1 MKIKKIMP
9 FILAV
14 IMVIGLMSGTAFA
27 ASDES
32 YRIQLNGLSGQSY
45 SIQNGVIHLF
55 SPSASYQGTETVHSG
70 TLWRDGSSRSI
81 TWTVSNG
88 VGTLTVQ
95 GGYQLIN
102 CMWIEGGSGINKVI
116 ISINGGLSLTTGV
129 GDNNT
134 IAFPSAYS
142 LKITGADMTVTSPS
156 DAYSRTLSVRN
167 SSAGAVSPDTQT
179 TSGVPNTLY
188 AIAVEDG
195 SLTIENSSRLDSQ
208 ISVSNQ
214 HPNVTQA
221 IGIHVPD
228 GNITV
233 DAESQLYEGNIT
245 SQSNAASYDI
255 VAGGTVTLDGYSRFV
270 SYSNNPDSVIITA
283 PTILVSDQ
291 TEFGAHGEGAV
302 TNTYSTTPTYF
313 TSGTTPPEP
322 QYIFPFTD
330 VPEDAWYYQDVVTAN
345 KQKLI
350 DGKTPT
356 LFYPNDEIT
365 FAEIIKLA
373 ACMSQLYT
381 NGKVTLANGA
391 DIWYSTYMDYALEK
405 GIIAS
410 DLSDKATDVVTRSEY
425 VAIFYNALPASAY
438 AQINQIADNAIP
450 DVKSDAVN
458 ADVIYAFY
466 RAGILAGADEKG
478 TFLPDKTITRC
489 EVATILTRMMNQD
502 SRKNITL

>member
-9 FILAV
+9 FILA
-14 IMVIGLMSGTAFA
+14 IILVIGLISGTALA
-27 ASDES
+27 AADES
-32 YRIQLNGLSGQSY
+32 LRIQLNGLSGQSY
-45 SIQNGVIHLF
+45 NVQNGVIHLF

-88 VGTLTVQ
+88 VGTLALQ
-95 GGYQLIN
+95 GSYSLIN
-102 CMWIEGGSGINKVI
+102 SVWIEGGNGFNKAIVSANGII
-116 ISINGGLSLTTGV
+116 HFTAGV
-129 GDNNT
+129 GDANVT
-134 IAFPSAYS
+134 AFPSAYA
-142 LKITGADMTVTSPS
+142 LRVTDADITITTPDNANLGRLYAW
-156 DAYSRTLSVRN
+156 N
-167 SSAGAVSPDTQT
+167 SSAGAVSPDTQST
-179 TSGVPNTLY
+179 YSVPDTLY
-188 AIAVEDG
+188 AIDVENG
-195 SLTIENSSRLDSQ
+195 SLTIENGAELNSS
-208 ISVSNQ
+208 ITVSNK

-233 DAESQLYEGNIT
+233 NSESQLYEGTIT
-245 SQSNAASYDI
+245 NQSNAASYDI

-291 TEFGAHGEGAV
+291 TVFGAHGESAV

-322 QYIFPFTD
+322 QYVFPFTD

-356 LFYPNDEIT
+356 LFYPNDEMT
-365 FAEIIKLA
+365 LSEIIKLA
-373 ACMSQLYT
+373 ACMNQLYT
-381 NGKVTLANGA
+381 TGKVTLTNGT
-391 DIWYSTYMDYALEK
+391 DKWYSTYMEYALEK
-405 GIIAS
+405 GIIES
-410 DLSDKATDVVTRSEY
+410 DITDKATQVVTRSEY
-425 VAIFYNALPASAY
+425 VGIFFKAFPADEFVE
-438 AQINQIADNAIP
+438 INQIADGAIP
-450 DVKSDAVN
+450 DVKPDTLN
-458 ADVIYAFY
+458 ADIIYIFY
-466 RAGILAGADEKG
+466 RAGILAGSDEKG

-489 EVATILTRMMNQD
+489 EVATILTRLMNKD
-502 SRKNITL
+502 ARRSVIL